1 MTTPLF
7 HLSLL
12 SRTEQNKVK
21 ALIYLLDLHALKMVE
36 RNRAISC
43 CFYERRSDIAHIK
56 IALRAKFY
64 LQRLKRKPADKN
76 WEGTNSAHIKIA
88 LRAKFY
94 LQRLKRKP
102 ADKNWEGTNSAGGV
116 IKTLAVLDIETKP
129 HYWLTVFAQDHGVVP
144 LFSSVEIYIEV
155 LNENDNIPLSV
166 EPVYYASIVEESP
179 GGKPILQIEA
189 TDNDV
194 DDTIIDYQI
203 ITGNPGG
210 LFSINSST
218 GLISTTTRLLNREI
232 QDEYI
237 LEVQISDNGEPR
249 LSSTTRVI
257 VTIEDINDNSPEF
270 EQAFYKVQ
278 IPASPEFNQPVF
290 QNDEPVEDFD
300 VADAADDDTWDT
312 YSPDQVQG
320 LDRVMRALAYDKD
333 IGDNGR
339 VSYSIRSGKGRNKFK
354 IDNTTGMVYASKG
367 FEVGQY
373 EINIRASDAGNPPK
387 SSTCRVSISV
397 IPVPATPSAP
407 PVIKSPQPVQT
418 TENDT
423 PGFLVASLQATD
435 ADNDYLWYDIVDGD
449 PRNEFYIGR
458 DNGNILL
465 AKQLDYEVQKEYCLN
480 ISVTDAIN
488 TVYTQ
493 LNVSVIDINDHRP
506 EFSETLYKVE
516 ISESVAVGTEILMLK
531 ATDKDNE
538 GKLIFSLH
546 AARNKISLETFK
558 VDSLTGTVTL
568 AYGLDRES
576 LAEHLLT
583 VMVRDSGT
591 PSNRNYARVLIIVH
605 DQNDHT
611 PQFSEKILQGKVY
624 ESATV
629 GPHPTIFRKD
639 PPRKN
644 HDKGD
649 NARITYSISSGNVGN
664 VFAIDPDLG
673 IIQVARELDLSVA
686 TEYTLYIRAT
696 DHGHPSLSTTIPA
709 HIMLT
714 MADNAPPRFVEK
726 EVAAEIYEDKSL
738 GSFVAHMNVRST
750 SSLQFDIIDGNINES
765 FMISPSTGVI
775 ITQKLLDYETTKFY
789 NLTVKAVNMASAS
802 AVCNVIIHILDK
814 NDNVPYFLQAIYSG
828 TISEAAPIDSLS
840 SVLSPSYLLGN
851 NQ

>member
-1 MTTPLF
+1 M
-7 HLSLL
+7 
-12 SRTEQNKVK
+12 
-21 ALIYLLDLHALKMVE
+21 
-36 RNRAISC
+36 
-43 CFYERRSDIAHIK
+43 
-56 IALRAKFY
+56 
-64 LQRLKRKPADKN
+64 
-76 WEGTNSAHIKIA
+76 
-88 LRAKFY
+88 
-94 LQRLKRKP
+94 
-102 ADKNWEGTNSAGGV
+102 
-116 IKTLAVLDIETKP
+116 
-129 HYWLTVFAQDHGVVP
+129 
-144 LFSSVEIYIEV
+144 
-155 LNENDNIPLSV
+155 
-166 EPVYYASIVEESP
+166 
-179 GGKPILQIEA
+179 
-189 TDNDV
+189 
-194 DDTIIDYQI
+194 
-203 ITGNPGG
+203 
-210 LFSINSST
+210 
-218 GLISTTTRLLNREI
+218 
-232 QDEYI
+232 
-237 LEVQISDNGEPR
+237 
-249 LSSTTRVI
+249 
-257 VTIEDINDNSPEF
+257 
-270 EQAFYKVQ
+270 
-278 IPASPEFNQPVF
+278 
-290 QNDEPVEDFD
+290 
-300 VADAADDDTWDT
+300 
-312 YSPDQVQG
+312 
-320 LDRVMRALAYDKD
+320 
-333 IGDNGR
+333 
-339 VSYSIRSGKGRNKFK
+339 
-354 IDNTTGMVYASKG
+354 
-367 FEVGQY
+367 
-373 EINIRASDAGNPPK
+373 
-387 SSTCRVSISV
+387 
-397 IPVPATPSAP
+397 
-407 PVIKSPQPVQT
+407 
-418 TENDT
+418 
-423 PGFLVASLQATD
+423 
-435 ADNDYLWYDIVDGD
+435 
-449 PRNEFYIGR
+449 
-458 DNGNILL
+458 
-465 AKQLDYEVQKEYCLN
+465 
-480 ISVTDAIN
+480 TDAIN

-629 GPHPTIFRKD
+629 GSAVLRAYAID
-639 PPRKN
+639 

-789 NLTVKAVNMASAS
+789 NLTVKAVNMVS
-802 AVCNVIIHILDK
+802 
-814 NDNVPYFLQAIYSG
+814 
-828 TISEAAPIDSLS
+828 
-840 SVLSPSYLLGN
+840 
-851 NQ
+851 